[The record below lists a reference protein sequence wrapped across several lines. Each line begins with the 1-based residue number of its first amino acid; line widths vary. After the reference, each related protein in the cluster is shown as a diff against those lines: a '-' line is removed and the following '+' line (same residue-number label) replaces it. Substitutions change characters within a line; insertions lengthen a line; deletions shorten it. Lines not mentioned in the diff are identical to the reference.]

1 MSTKLE
7 KQASSATALATALAP
22 SAEQAGYLATMS
34 AAKIQRVNNSL
45 NSIKHGLHAVAPVT
59 CGGPTKCPFIAH
71 CPIPTRQQKIDKD
84 YGAAADYPL
93 MLPCVL
99 ESAYQSQ
106 RILDYCQHLQVDVNN
121 PIEMSVVNELAVLD
135 LHKNRALMIM
145 SEGDRDGEGRDFL
158 RQDHD
163 YTEVGDGHELVKKT
177 TLHPAF
183 DVLDK
188 LERRRERL
196 LERLLETRKSR
207 AEIDLKR
214 GNVVADSNVLRELQA
229 VRKYLEQA
237 STSSMDDPTA
247 LDLPD

>member
-1 MSTKLE
+1 MSDELKTVD
-7 KQASSATALATALAP
+7 ALAAALAP
-22 SAEQAGYLATMS
+22 TAEQRGYMESMS
-34 AAKIQRVNNSL
+34 PAKIQRVQNSL
-45 NSIKHGLHAVAPVT
+45 NSMKHGLHAVAPVT
-59 CGGPTKCPFIAH
+59 CGGPRKCPFIAH
-71 CPIPTRQQKIDKD
+71 CPIPTRQQKSDKD
-84 YGAAADYPL
+84 YGVDADYPL

-106 RILDYCQHLQVDVNN
+106 RILDYCQHLQVDVQN

-214 GNVVADSNVLRELQA
+214 GYVAADSNVLRELQA
-229 VRKYLEQA
+229 VRKYLQAA
-237 STSSMDDPTA
+237 STRSLEDPEA